1 MAIVPSGKRKLMK
14 LQQSYQVTD
23 QNKDATQTEVTNDS
37 SQKQPQQQ
45 QQKPAF
51 DFNQLQQNMQNQNV
65 SGPVPSAE
73 ELQGAVEPKV
83 DSSVQSPGDVTQKM
97 DDLGTKGNNMRS
109 FIFGLLEDLGA
120 PTTKLLD
127 DPDTFFQGVKDLD
140 TGKIS
145 GSYFLPSYTKNNKIT
160 QDRAEQIARQI
171 GEKFNL
177 SQKLQPVGNNYK
189 ITYLT
194 REDPTAMQTGS
205 SFDEMGS
212 QKAKGSGGGGG
223 GMAMGKAASVS
234 RGMQKDRTNS
244 LFDGL
249 LKQLGEKNG

>member
-37 SQKQPQQQ
+37 GQ

-51 DFNQLQQNMQNQNV
+51 DFNQLQQNMQNQNMQ
-65 SGPVPSAE
+65 GPVPSAD
-73 ELQGAVEPKV
+73 ELKKAVEPKA
-83 DSSVQSPGDVTQKM
+83 DSSIKSPNDVGQKVE
-97 DDLGTKGNNMRS
+97 DLGTKGNNMRS
-109 FIFGLLEDLGA
+109 FIFGLLEDLGV

-127 DPDTFFQGVKDLD
+127 DPDVFFQGVKDLD

-145 GSYFLPSYTKNNKIT
+145 GSYFLPSYTKNNQIT
-160 QDRAEQIARQI
+160 QDRAEQLARQI

-177 SQKLQPVGNNYK
+177 SQKLQPTGNNFK

-194 REDPTAMQTGS
+194 RDDPNAMQTGT
-205 SFDEMGS
+205 SFDELGS
-212 QKAKGSGGGGG
+212 QKNKGG
-223 GMAMGKAASVS
+223 GMPSMSKAASVS
-234 RGMQKDRTNS
+234 LGLQRDRTNS
-244 LFDGL
+244 LFEEL
-249 LKQLGEKNG
+249 LKNLGVKNG